1 MKIIGTGSAM
11 PSLSVTNDMISKFLD
26 TNDEWISTRTGIK
39 QRRIISNDSLKE
51 LAVRSSLSAI
61 NDAGITA
68 DDLDYIFCS
77 NVINNFV
84 TPSFSSIIQGE
95 IGASCPCIDLNVAC
109 SGFIYALDIA
119 ESFISAGKAETIL
132 ILCAEE
138 ASRLVNWQERNT
150 CVLFGDGTAAVVVTK
165 GDSFKAMHLTTQSKI
180 EPLYYQRK
188 MEYNPFLSH
197 PDEDKPLVMNGKDV
211 FKLAVSSSIKD
222 INTVLKKAGIE
233 KEEVRYFLLHQANI
247 RIIEAIRDFLKE
259 PSEKFPHNI
268 ERYGNTSSASI
279 PILLDEIN
287 QNNQLKQGD
296 ILVFSAFGAG
306 FTTGACVLEWQ
317 ISNKK

>member
-11 PSLSVTNDMISKFLD
+11 PSLSVTNDMISEFLD
-26 TNDEWISTRTGIK
+26 TNDDWISTRTGIK
-39 QRRIISNDSLKE
+39 QRRILSNESLKE
-51 LAVRSSLSAI
+51 LAVQSSLRAI
-61 NDAGITA
+61 ENAGISVN
-68 DDLDYIFCS
+68 DLDFILCS

-84 TPSFSSIIQGE
+84 TPAFSCVIQGE
-95 IGASCPCIDLNVAC
+95 IGATCPCIDLNGAC

-119 ESFISAGKAETIL
+119 ESFIASGKAENIL

-138 ASRLVNWQERNT
+138 ASRLVNWKERNT

-165 GDSFKAMHLTTQSKI
+165 GDSFRAMHLTTQSKI

-188 MEYNPFLSH
+188 MEYNPFLII
-197 PDEDKPLVMNGKDV
+197 PDEDKPLVMNGRDV
-211 FKLAVSSSIKD
+211 FKLAVSSSISD
-222 INTVLKKAGIE
+222 INTVLKKAGIS
-233 KEEVRYFLLHQANI
+233 KEEVSHFLLHQANI

-268 ERYGNTSSASI
+268 EKYGNTSSASI
-279 PILLDEIN
+279 PILLDEMN
-287 QNNQLKQGD
+287 RAHQLKDGD

-306 FTTGACVLEWQ
+306 FTTGACVLEWNST
-317 ISNKK
+317 IMK